1 MKLPS
6 ARALLARLLLLG
18 VSAVL
23 SLAAAEVAVRIVR
36 PQAVMRVSQGLY
48 VPDPPRRYRL
58 QPGFEGTV
66 TNRAEFDTRVVV
78 NQEGLRG
85 RPIGPKPPGTLRI
98 LALGD
103 SFTFGVGAQEDE
115 TYPARL
121 QAALRQRGLLAEV
134 LNAGA
139 PGFGVPDEAAWYQA
153 WGVPLQPD
161 LALVAVFMANDLQD
175 AAPGGPKAVARDGYL
190 VIPGETGGLKRW
202 LYYHSHLYVLL
213 KNALSG
219 PLRKALGLPQT
230 HADREVRAEFDL
242 YASPPSAM
250 VRGGAAA
257 TDRAVAE
264 LVRAARAS
272 HTRVAA
278 VLIPSLL
285 QVDGR
290 AWKAALARFALDPA
304 RYDPD
309 RPNALFRAL
318 FERHGVPVLDLTGPF
333 RQAIREGKEIY
344 YPIDQHLRPEGYDL
358 LARQAADFLM
368 EKGILGRPGPAVG

>member
-1 MKLPS
+1 MKLPP
-6 ARALLARLLLLG
+6 ARALVARLFLLG
-18 VSAVL
+18 LSAVL
-23 SLAAAEVAVRIVR
+23 SLAVAELAIRIMR
-36 PQAVMRVSQGLY
+36 PQAVMLVSQGLY

-58 QPGFEGTV
+58 RPGFEGTV
-66 TNRAEFDTRVVV
+66 TNRAEFDTHVVV
-78 NQEGLRG
+78 NRDGLRG
-85 RPIGPKPPGTLRI
+85 RPTGPKPPGMLRI

-115 TYPARL
+115 TWPSRL
-121 QAALRQRGLLAEV
+121 EAILRQRGVRAEV

-139 PGFGVPDEAAWYQA
+139 PGFGVPDEAAWYAA

-161 LALVAVFMANDLQD
+161 VALVAVFMANDLQD
-175 AAPGGPKAVARDGYL
+175 AAPGGRKAVAQDGYL

-219 PLRKALGLPQT
+219 PLRKALGLPET
-230 HADREVRAEFDL
+230 HADREVRAELDL
-242 YASPPSAM
+242 YASTPSVM
-250 VRGGAAA
+250 VQSGAAA
-257 TDRAVAE
+257 TDRAIAE
-264 LVRAARAS
+264 LVRTARAN

-278 VLIPSLL
+278 VLIPSFL
-285 QVDGR
+285 QVDDH

-333 RQAIREGKEIY
+333 RQAVGEGKAIY

-358 LARQAADFLM
+358 LARQAADFLT
-368 EKGILGRPGPAVG
+368 EKGNRGIP